1 MVKEIYIWGKLK
13 GECWVG
19 EKENAGDSWIQ
30 VGPVVLLLFLAS
42 CVPVPTRLFTHKPLP
57 TSQASNQTSSIQNG
71 EKEKRIERER
81 EREREERER
90 ERERGNILG
99 KTANRHELQRE
110 EEEEESKS
118 NRHVIRLTE
127 PTIFADAAARTL
139 LCRVPQHVSG
149 RLNITATNLCCFATQ

>member
-1 MVKEIYIWGKLK
+1 
-13 GECWVG
+13 VG

-71 EKEKRIERER
+71 EKEKRIERET
-81 EREREERER
+81 
-90 ERERGNILG
+90 GNILG

>member
-1 MVKEIYIWGKLK
+1 MDPGWSRCAAAVLGIMCSRSHASIHSQTAADIPSLKPNIIHTEWGKR
-13 GECWVG
+13 E
-19 EKENAGDSWIQ
+19 E
-30 VGPVVLLLFLAS
+30 
-42 CVPVPTRLFTHKPLP
+42 R
-57 TSQASNQTSSIQNG
+57 
-71 EKEKRIERER
+71 RER
-81 EREREERER
+81 ERER

-149 RLNITATNLCCFATQ
+149 RLNITATNLCCFATP